1 MLYAGCGGF
10 FLGAK
15 QYGMCHV
22 HYGGFDILLA
32 GCRMLEFR
40 QETVSATVACSKHT
54 LWYGAISFQLS
65 VFRLSYREGYFQQFM
80 CSVLVNLLAGVIAV
94 IVAMLFF

>member
-1 MLYAGCGGF
+1 MSACYMQDVGD

-32 GCRMLEFR
+32 GSRMLEFR

-54 LWYGAISFQLS
+54 L
-65 VFRLSYREGYFQQFM
+65 
-80 CSVLVNLLAGVIAV
+80 
-94 IVAMLFF
+94 